1 MQENRVLTAL
11 VVCCSLTFV
20 DPISNPAEK
29 KLSCNPELLAYN
41 ESKFRVVRCFA
52 STFLRCRL
60 FRSLGKKYVLFRVL
74 QESRSCWPHL
84 FGIAGLSLLSLPL
97 TLLYPLPLKIVVDSV
112 LGAQPLPP
120 WLVRTVPLLRG
131 RGASLEAAIGILL
144 GIALLV
150 SIQSLAAWWLQTYTG
165 EKLVWDFRARLLNHV
180 QRLPLMFHD
189 RYGAIDSV
197 YRIQHDAPSI
207 QYVTIQGV
215 VPLMTAV
222 FTLVGMIVVTARMDP
237 VLSLVAL
244 LITPVLYLLSLGC
257 SRLVRQRSETIK
269 DLDSS
274 ALAVIQEVIGSI
286 RVIKAFGQENREHD
300 RFVRR
305 SAKRMSQQVHLSI
318 QQAVFNVLIGLTIAL
333 GTAAALYVGV
343 RHVREGVLTVGS
355 LLMIMA
361 YIAQVYQPLQT
372 FTAKVTDLQVWLA
385 SLDRTF
391 SLLDQ
396 QPEIAEWE
404 SARKLPTA
412 RGEFEFRNV
421 NFVYDDSG
429 RGLQNLSFRIPAGTR
444 VGIVGA
450 TGAGKTTLLNLLMR
464 FYDPTSGE
472 VLLDGRDIREY
483 RIADL
488 RRQFAVVLQEPVLFA
503 ASISENIAY
512 GKPDAS
518 DNEIIAAACAAA
530 SHDFI
535 LNLPEGYD
543 TQVGER
549 GSRLSGGERQRISL
563 ARAFLRNSPILIL
576 DEPTSS
582 VDVHTEAAIME
593 ATERLMSDRTTFMIA
608 HRLSTLKSCDL
619 VLVLDQGNLVE
630 IKACATDTWA
640 RAASK

>member
-1 MQENRVLTAL
+1 
-11 VVCCSLTFV
+11 
-20 DPISNPAEK
+20 
-29 KLSCNPELLAYN
+29 LS
-41 ESKFRVVRCFA
+41 
-52 STFLRCRL
+52 
-60 FRSLGKKYVLFRVL
+60 
-74 QESRSCWPHL
+74 
-84 FGIAGLSLLSLPL
+84 ILSLPL
-97 TLLYPLPLKIVVDSV
+97 TLLYPLPLKVVVDSV
-112 LGAQPLPP
+112 LGSEPLPAS
-120 WLVRTVPLLRG
+120 LVRWVPFLRG

-150 SIQSLAAWWLQTYTG
+150 SFQNLAAWWLQTYAG

-180 QRLPLMFHD
+180 QRLPLVFHD
-189 RYGAIDSV
+189 RYGATDSV

-207 QYVTIQGV
+207 QYVTIQGL

-222 FTLVGMIVVTARMDP
+222 FTLVAMIVVTAGMDA
-237 VLSLVAL
+237 VLAIIAL
-244 LITPVLYLLSLGC
+244 TITPALFLLSLGC
-257 SRLVRQRSETIK
+257 SKIVRKRSETIK
-269 DLDSS
+269 NLDSS

-286 RVIKAFGQENREHD
+286 RVIKAFGQESREHD

-305 SAKRMSQQVHLSI
+305 SAKRMSQQVRLSI
-318 QQAVFNVLIGLTIAL
+318 QQAVFNVLIGLTIAI
-333 GTAAALYVGV
+333 GTAAALYFGV
-343 RHVREGVLTVGS
+343 RHVRAGTLTIGS

-361 YIAQVYQPLQT
+361 YIAQIYQPLQT
-372 FTAKVTDLQVWLA
+372 LTGKVTDLQVWLA

-391 SLLDQ
+391 ALLDQ
-396 QPEIAEWE
+396 QPEIAERVGAE
-404 SARKLPTA
+404 TLGTA
-412 RGEFEFRNV
+412 EGEFEFRNV
-421 NFVYDDSG
+421 SFAYDESG
-429 RGLQNLSFRIPAGTR
+429 RGLQDLAFRIPAGTR

-464 FYDPTSGE
+464 FYDPTAGE

-488 RRQFAVVLQEPVLFA
+488 RRQYAVVLQEPVLFA
-503 ASISENIAY
+503 SSIAENIAY

-518 DNEIIAAACAAA
+518 DEEIVAAASAAA

-593 ATERLMSDRTTFMIA
+593 ATERLISGRTTFMIA

-619 VLVLDQGNLVE
+619 ILVLDQGRLVE
-630 IKACATDTWA
+630 MKECATEAWGH
-640 RAASK
+640 AAAT